1 MGAFII
7 RVIFLCL
14 LIFIISC
21 SGDST
26 TQSVEDVGDG
36 DNIEP
41 INYTLHST
49 GNSNINTTPYGGI
62 VLMGGSS
69 EDDNAMRWFLNRASG
84 GDIVVLRTSGS
95 D

>member
-1 MGAFII
+1 MGAFIFC
-7 RVIFLCL
+7 VIFLCL
-14 LIFIISC
+14 LIFITSC
-21 SGDST
+21 SGDGT

-69 EDDNAMRWFLNRASG
+69 DCL
-84 GDIVVLRTSGS
+84 LYTSPS
-95 D
+95 PRDKRQSRMPSSA